1 MYVCFIDDNIILL
14 DNDLEVKNTGVY
26 SIDSY
31 DDYEED
37 YDPNKDYGSYYDYD
51 YDKAKEYSEDYDDED
66 YDYDY
71 DAIKDYDGQE
81 VNVEDYSAKPDEN
94 LEVWILMITLGL
106 Q

>member
-1 MYVCFIDDNIILL
+1 M
-14 DNDLEVKNTGVY
+14 G
-26 SIDSY
+26 
-31 DDYEED
+31 
-37 YDPNKDYGSYYDYD
+37 YDYD

-81 VNVEDYSAKPDEN
+81 ANVEDYSEKPAEN

-106 Q
+106 QYNYYESILGSK

>member
-1 MYVCFIDDNIILL
+1 MYVLFIDDNIILL

-71 DAIKDYDGQE
+71 DAVKDYDGQE
-81 VNVEDYSAKPDEN
+81 ANVEDYSEKPAEN
-94 LEVWILMITLGL
+94 LEV
-106 Q
+106 

>member
-1 MYVCFIDDNIILL
+1 MIGKCKFFIATFTDDNIILL
-14 DNDLEVKNTGVY
+14 DNDLEAKNTGVY

-31 DDYEED
+31 DDYGED

-71 DAIKDYDGQE
+71 DAIKDYDSQE
-81 VNVEDYSAKPDEN
+81 VNLADYSEKPEKN
-94 LEVWILMITLGL
+94 LEV
-106 Q
+106 